1 VIEAAVEVARL
12 AIAQV
17 AEAAAAAAAAAAVAV
32 AVAVVDQV
40 AAQCKVLSHCLI
52 LLTRRI
58 NRRRRRRRNRKT
70 KDVYKKINKKTRWKK

>member
-12 AIAQV
+12 ALAQV
-17 AEAAAAAAAAAAVAV
+17 AEAAAAVVAV

-52 LLTRRI
+52 LLTRKI